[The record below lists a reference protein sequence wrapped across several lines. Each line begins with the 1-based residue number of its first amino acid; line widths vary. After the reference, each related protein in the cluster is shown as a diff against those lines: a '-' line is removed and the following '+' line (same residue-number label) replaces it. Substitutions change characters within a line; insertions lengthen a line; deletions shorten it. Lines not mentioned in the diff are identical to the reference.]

1 MFSYTVYQS
10 ILCTFEVFLKEHH
23 MKALILIITF
33 CSFSIVNLKGQNYFT
48 QIPFFDS
55 CWIYSMDINQ
65 AGHMFASASFQNN
78 SRNGVYR
85 STNDGQSW
93 DFVLSFNLFGN
104 AGLDITNE
112 GIIYALA
119 DWGLEGSLY
128 KSTDNG
134 QTWINKMV
142 PLDIYWCNNEIFC
155 QGDDTL
161 FISQYAGSSFRL
173 IRSFDDGLNWDTVF
187 FRDQYSAE
195 AIRDIVFGSN
205 GEMFMAVSGFFQG
218 AGGLFKSTDYGTTW
232 FLFDLPGLMVED
244 LAYNS
249 TGDLYIST
257 MHLTQGGLYVVFAN
271 EHSAIY
277 FYPLTDFTSMV
288 VNSSGDIF
296 AGNFYYP
303 AVYHSADNGLTYEW
317 ITTGLGAQPEYM
329 YIDSDQY
336 IYATNASR
344 IWRSSEP
351 TITSANSVT
360 SNPFTIYP
368 NPCRDILHG
377 HFKQG
382 RSISQFQILDFS
394 GRLVDSGSIFEDDF
408 SVDVSSLKPGLYCLT
423 VISGKVYSKTFIKV

>member
-1 MFSYTVYQS
+1 
-10 ILCTFEVFLKEHH
+10 

-161 FISQYAGSSFRL
+161 F
-173 IRSFDDGLNWDTVF
+173 
-187 FRDQYSAE
+187 
-195 AIRDIVFGSN
+195 
-205 GEMFMAVSGFFQG
+205 
-218 AGGLFKSTDYGTTW
+218 
-232 FLFDLPGLMVED
+232 
-244 LAYNS
+244 
-249 TGDLYIST
+249 
-257 MHLTQGGLYVVFAN
+257 
-271 EHSAIY
+271 
-277 FYPLTDFTSMV
+277 
-288 VNSSGDIF
+288 
-296 AGNFYYP
+296 
-303 AVYHSADNGLTYEW
+303 
-317 ITTGLGAQPEYM
+317 
-329 YIDSDQY
+329 
-336 IYATNASR
+336 
-344 IWRSSEP
+344 
-351 TITSANSVT
+351 
-360 SNPFTIYP
+360 
-368 NPCRDILHG
+368 
-377 HFKQG
+377 
-382 RSISQFQILDFS
+382 
-394 GRLVDSGSIFEDDF
+394 
-408 SVDVSSLKPGLYCLT
+408 
-423 VISGKVYSKTFIKV
+423 